1 MRQFNYLKNNM
12 KITGI
17 TIIKGRPDHVY
28 ACLSSLEKLADEVM
42 VVDIGIDPSLKEE
55 ILKMKKV
62 TFVEEEHVEYVEL
75 IRERVKNKAK
85 HEYVFFLDAD
95 EELSQTLIDELKSV
109 YKKYDVIKL
118 PRKNMVFGSWVQ
130 HSRWWPD
137 YQMRLFKKKTLT
149 WPTKIHQ
156 QPEITGSVYELPA
169 EENNAILHH
178 NYDSV
183 DDFVM
188 RMMRYA
194 KIEALE
200 KIEQKKE
207 FHLKE
212 ATGNAISEFVSR
224 YFAGE
229 GYKDG
234 MLGFTLGILQL
245 FYSFLV
251 YFYYWEKRKYSADIE
266 DPATNM
272 KRFFAQGLAETI
284 YWGPKRVVDKML
296 GAMIR
301 RMMR

>member
-1 MRQFNYLKNNM
+1 M

-17 TIIKGRPDHVY
+17 TIVKGRPDHIY
-28 ACLSSLEKLADEVM
+28 ACLTSLDKLADEVL
-42 VVDIGIDPSLKEE
+42 VVDIGMDLSLKEE
-55 ILKMKKV
+55 VKKLKKV
-62 TFVEEEHVEYVEL
+62 SVIEEEHVEYVEL
-75 IRERVKNKAK
+75 IRDRVKNKAK

-95 EELSQTLIDELKSV
+95 EELPSSLIDTLKTV
-109 YKKYDVIKL
+109 YKKYDVVKI

-137 YQMRLFKKKTLT
+137 YQIRLFKKNALT

-156 QPEITGSVYELPA
+156 QPEITGTIFELPA
-169 EENNAILHH
+169 NENNAILHH
-178 NYDSV
+178 NYESI
-183 DDFVM
+183 DDFVT

-194 KIEALE
+194 KVEANE
-200 KIEQKKE
+200 KILQKRE

-212 ATGNAISEFVSR
+212 ATGNAVSEFVSR

-251 YFYYWEKRKYSADIE
+251 YFYYWEIRKYSADIE
-266 DPATNM
+266 EPAINM

-284 YWGPKRVVDKML
+284 YWGPKRVTDKIL
-296 GAMIR
+296 GALLR
-301 RMMR
+301 RMMK

>member
-1 MRQFNYLKNNM
+1 M

-17 TIIKGRPDHVY
+17 TVVKGRPDHIY
-28 ACLSSLEKLADEVM
+28 ACLSSLDHISDEILVT
-42 VVDIGIDPSLKEE
+42 DIGIEPSLAEE
-55 ILKMKKV
+55 IAKMKKV
-62 TFVEEEHVEYVEL
+62 SVIQMDKVPYVEL
-75 IRERVKNKAK
+75 IREKVKNMAK
-85 HEYVFFLDAD
+85 YDYIFFLDTD
-95 EELSQTLIDELKSV
+95 EEISLDLSQELK
-109 YKKYDVIKL
+109 KLCAKYDAIKI

-137 YQMRLFKKKTLT
+137 YQVRLFKKTALT

-156 QPEITGSVYELPA
+156 QPEVNGSVFELPA
-169 EENNAILHH
+169 EEKNAILHH
-178 NYDSV
+178 NYDSI
-183 DDFVM
+183 DDFVL

-194 KIEALE
+194 KIEATE

-207 FHLKE
+207 YHLKE
-212 ATGNAISEFVSR
+212 ATQTAISEFISR

-266 DPATNM
+266 EPAINM
-272 KRFFAQGLAETI
+272 KRFFAQGLSETI
-284 YWGPKRVVDKML
+284 YWGPKRVVDKIL
-296 GAMIR
+296 GALLR
-301 RMMR
+301 RMAR

>member
-1 MRQFNYLKNNM
+1 M

-17 TIIKGRPDHVY
+17 TVVKGRPDHIY
-28 ACLSSLEKLADEVM
+28 ACLSSLEHISNEILVA
-42 VVDIGIDPSLKEE
+42 DIGMDTALAEE
-55 ILKMKKV
+55 LVKMKNVRIVQMDKV
-62 TFVEEEHVEYVEL
+62 PYIEL
-75 IRERVKNKAK
+75 IREKLKNMAK
-85 HEYVFFLDAD
+85 YDYVFFLDAD
-95 EELSQTLIDELKSV
+95 EEISPDLSLELK
-109 YKKYDVIKL
+109 KLCAKHDAIKI

-137 YQMRLFKKKTLT
+137 YQIRLFKKNSLI
-149 WPTKIHQ
+149 WPTKIHK
-156 QPEITGSVYELPA
+156 QPEVNGDVYELPV
-169 EENNAILHH
+169 EEKNAILHH
-178 NYDSV
+178 NYESI
-183 DDFVM
+183 DDYVL

-194 KIEALE
+194 KIEATE

-207 FHLKE
+207 YHLKE
-212 ATGNAISEFVSR
+212 ATQTAISEFISR

-266 DPATNM
+266 EPAINI

-284 YWGPKRVVDKML
+284 YWGPKRVVDKIL
-296 GAMIR
+296 GALLR
-301 RMMR
+301 RMAR

>member
-1 MRQFNYLKNNM
+1 M

-28 ACLSSLEKLADEVM
+28 ACLTSLDRLADEVM
-42 VVDIGIDPSLKEE
+42 VVDIGMDLSLKEE
-55 ILKMKKV
+55 ILKMKKI
-62 TFVEEEHVEYVEL
+62 TLIEEEHVEYVEL

-85 HEYVFFLDAD
+85 YEYVFFLDAD
-95 EELSQTLIDELKSV
+95 EELSFSLIEELKKI
-109 YKKYDVIKL
+109 YTKYDAIKI
-118 PRKNMVFGSWVQ
+118 PRKNIVFGSWVQ

-137 YQMRLFKKKTLT
+137 CQIRFFNKTALT

-156 QPEITGSVYELPA
+156 QPEVRGTIFELPP
-169 EENNAILHH
+169 EEKNAIVHH
-178 NYDSV
+178 NYESI
-183 DDFVM
+183 DDFIA

-194 KIEALE
+194 KVEAIE
-200 KIEQKKE
+200 KISQKKE
-207 FHLKE
+207 YHLKE
-212 ATGNAISEFVSR
+212 ATQTAISEFVGR

-266 DPATNM
+266 EPAINM

-284 YWGPKRVVDKML
+284 YWGPKRMIDKIL
-296 GAMIR
+296 GGLLR
-301 RMMR
+301 RMAK

>member
-1 MRQFNYLKNNM
+1 M

-17 TIIKGRPDHVY
+17 TVIKGRPDHVY
-28 ACLSSLEKLADEVM
+28 ACLASLDRLSDEILVA
-42 VVDIGIDPSLKEE
+42 DIGMEKALFEE
-55 ILKMKKV
+55 VVKMKKV
-62 TFVEEEHVEYVEL
+62 TVIPMGEVTHVEL
-75 IRERVKNKAK
+75 IRETLKKMAK
-85 HEYVFFLDAD
+85 HEYVLFLDAD
-95 EELSQTLIDELKSV
+95 EELPTSLSEELKKI
-109 YKKYDVIKL
+109 YAKYDIIRI
-118 PRKNMVFGSWVQ
+118 PRKNIVFNTWVQ

-137 YQMRLFKKKTLT
+137 YQIRLFKKTMLT

-156 QPEITGSVYELPA
+156 QPEIRGGVFELPG
-169 EENNAILHH
+169 EEKFAIVHH

-183 DDFVM
+183 DDYII

-194 KIEALE
+194 KIEAGE

-212 ATGNAISEFVSR
+212 ATQNAISEFVSR

-234 MLGFTLGILQL
+234 MLGFTLAILQL

-266 DPATNM
+266 EPAINM
-272 KRFFAQGLAETI
+272 KRFFAQGLSETI
-284 YWGPKRVVDKML
+284 FWNPKRVADKIL
-296 GAMIR
+296 GTLLR
-301 RMMR
+301 RMMK